1 MRYFR
6 ILIFSTIVTF
16 SNGNSTF
23 ETNCLGCHITNQQLF
38 VFMQRYTLKY
48 SSETNIKNVMI
59 EFLKNP
65 QIENSIMPRGF
76 LDRFGVKEKTNLD
89 EKFLR
94 EAIDE
99 YYVKYNIKNYIK

>member
-6 ILIFSTIVTF
+6 VLIFFMIVTF
-16 SNGNSTF
+16 SNGKNTF
-23 ETNCLGCHITNQQLF
+23 ETNCLGCHIANQQLF

-48 SSETNIKNVMI
+48 SSETNIKNAMI
-59 EFLKNP
+59 EFMKNP
-65 QIENSIMPRGF
+65 RIENSIMPRGF

-89 EKFLR
+89 EELLK

-99 YYVKYNIKNYIK
+99 YYIKYNIKNYMK